1 MKVSTLT
8 VATTAKRDGQFGIAM
23 PVPAS
28 RPKCHMNPLTRQ
40 GGRVRM
46 GWIFGVG
53 KYMVFMIAIQVI
65 VPDLTATQIA
75 WLGAA
80 GFFMAIATIY
90 ERLGN
95 EK

>member
-1 MKVSTLT
+1 
-8 VATTAKRDGQFGIAM
+8 
-23 PVPAS
+23 
-28 RPKCHMNPLTRQ
+28 
-40 GGRVRM
+40 M
-46 GWIFGVG
+46 GWIFGFG
-53 KYMVFMIAIQVI
+53 KYMVFIMAIQVI
-65 VPDLTATQIA
+65 VPDLTTTQIA